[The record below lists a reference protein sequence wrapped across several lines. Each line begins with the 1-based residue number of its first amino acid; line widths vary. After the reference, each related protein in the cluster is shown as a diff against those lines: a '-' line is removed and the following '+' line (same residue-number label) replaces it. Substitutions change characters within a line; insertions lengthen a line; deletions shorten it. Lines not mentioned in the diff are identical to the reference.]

1 MGDIF
6 MTTKGHLTIM
16 QKLTAS
22 VILTVIF
29 VIGYLNIPFFS
40 KLIPGLNSQ
49 EIVYFIYILKKST
62 LVTLVLIILLI
73 FINKIPISTKK

>member
-1 MGDIF
+1 

-22 VILTVIF
+22 VIITIII
-29 VIGYLNIPFFS
+29 VIGYLSIPFFS

-49 EIVYFIYILKKST
+49 ELVYFIYILKKST

-73 FINKIPISTKK
+73 FINKLPRSTKK